1 MFSGLGGNAL
11 IGSNH
16 QQHSVN
22 PANTSQHVADEIAV
36 ARGIHNA
43 DLFSIWQ
50 LKSRKT
56 EFYCHFP
63 LDFLF
68 EAIGMYPG
76 EGCNQCG
83 FAVINVAG
91 SPNDVHGFT
100 ELSSPL
106 KELRTEWI
114 PDKPLEP
121 IERAGKSH

>member
-1 MFSGLGGNAL
+1 MFSRLGGNAL

-22 PANTSQHVADEIAV
+22 PAYTSQHIVDEVAV
-36 ARGIHNA
+36 TRCHNA
-43 DLFSIWQ
+43 DLFSVWQ

-63 LDFLF
+63 LDFLLGSV
-68 EAIGMYPG
+68 GMHSG

-100 ELSSPL
+100 
-106 KELRTEWI
+106 
-114 PDKPLEP
+114 
-121 IERAGKSH
+121 

>member
-1 MFSGLGGNAL
+1 MFSRLGGNAF
-11 IGSNH
+11 ISCDD

-22 PANTSQHVADEIAV
+22 PAYTSQHVADEIAV
-36 ARGIHNA
+36 PRGIHNA
-43 DLFSIWQ
+43 DLLSVWE
-50 LKSRKT
+50 LERGKA

-121 IERAGKSH
+121 TEHAGRSH

>member
-1 MFSGLGGNAL
+1 MFSRLGGNTF

-22 PANTSQHVADEIAV
+22 PAYTSQHIANEVAV
-36 ARGIHNA
+36 TRCIHNA
-43 DLFSIWQ
+43 DLFSVWQ

-56 EFYCHFP
+56 EFNCHFP
-63 LDFLF
+63 FDFLF
-68 EAIGMYPG
+68 EAIGMHSG
-76 EGCNQCG
+76 EGYNQCG

-91 SPNDVHGFT
+91 SPNDMHGFT

-121 IERAGKSH
+121 IEHAGRSH